1 MLKKENPERM
11 GTVLFVSAEL
21 VRQAAILLQPVIP
34 AGAAQLL
41 DLLDIA
47 QEHRD
52 FASLGA
58 DYRLTPGTA
67 LPTPQGVFPR
77 LSMMEDG
84 ADS

>member
-1 MLKKENPERM
+1 M
-11 GTVLFVSAEL
+11 GTVLYVTAEL

-58 DYRLTPGTA
+58 DYRLTPA
-67 LPTPQGVFPR
+67 LRCRRRKGYFLGFQ
-77 LSMMEDG
+77 
-84 ADS
+84 